1 MGAALPV
8 HFHRELELPW
18 IISGCSLAR
27 IGKQR
32 TNGRD
37 VVAVG
42 DVEHV
47 GYQIHVEA
55 LSKIDALGNA
65 QIVEDRPGGDSGVAA
80 QIAVQR
86 EQTAVEAGY
95 ARLLED
101 TGGRC
106 FRIDWVVSL
115 GRARGIHRDVGT
127 PSKRRQLQIVSI
139 AGDDVE
145 RTSRSQFDQRSEGPV
160 TEDFPGKPTPA
171 DFARLIDTAEN
182 KAM

>member
-1 MGAALPV
+1 MGAFLPV
-8 HFHRELELPW
+8 DLQRELELPC

-32 TNGRD
+32 TDARD
-37 VVAVG
+37 VVPVG
-42 DVEHV
+42 DIEHV
-47 GYQIHVEA
+47 GDQIHVEA
-55 LSKIDALGNA
+55 LTKIDALGNA
-65 QIVEDRPGGDSGVAA
+65 QIVEDRPRGDSGIAA

-115 GRARGIHRDVGT
+115 RRARGIHKGVGT
-127 PSKRRQLQIVSI
+127 PSKRRQLKIVSI

-145 RTSRSQFDQRSEGPV
+145 RTSRSKFDQRSEGPV
-160 TEDFPGKPTPA
+160 TEDFSGK
-171 DFARLIDTAEN
+171 L
-182 KAM
+182 